1 MWSISWIFFFFFGLG
16 VSWCWTNGKCEIKKK
31 KKEELIYVFAFEVY
45 GFLTIHVV
53 TLLELEIYRAFIKL
67 LDQTE
72 KKAKKT

>member
-1 MWSISWIFFFFFGLG
+1 MVRKNSNVPRSRIGS
-16 VSWCWTNGKCEIKKK
+16 KCEIKKK

-72 KKAKKT
+72 KKPKKT

>member
-1 MWSISWIFFFFFGLG
+1 MVRKTGNVPRSRIGS
-16 VSWCWTNGKCEIKKK
+16 KCEIKKKK

>member
-1 MWSISWIFFFFFGLG
+1 MKLR
-16 VSWCWTNGKCEIKKK
+16 KK